1 MAQPTSRDT
10 LIEYCLRRLGAPVL
24 EINVDPDQIDDKVD
38 DALQTY
44 RRFHSEGTYRT
55 YISTE
60 LTDSD
65 VDNRYIELPSD
76 VMYVT
81 RVFPMSVTGGSQ
93 SRNFFD
99 VKYQIMLNDIT
110 SMHSYIG
117 DLAYYE
123 QVMQYLSLI
132 DMKLSGSI
140 QADYS
145 RVQNRLYIYGEFAN
159 KDMEAGDYVVVEV
172 FRAQDPQEA
181 TKIWSD
187 SFIKDY
193 TTALIKQQWG
203 MNMMKF
209 EGMQLPGG
217 VQFSGRQYYE
227 DATEELQMLRQR
239 MRDEYELPPD
249 FLVG

>member
-10 LIEYCLRRLGAPVL
+10 LIEFCLRRLGAPVL

-60 LTDSD
+60 LTQDD
-65 VDNRYIELPSD
+65 VDNRYITLPDD

-81 RVFPMSVTGGSQ
+81 RVFPKTVTGGA
-93 SRNFFD
+93 SRNMFD
-99 VKYQIMLNDIT
+99 IKYQIMLNDIT

-123 QVMQYLSLI
+123 QVMQYLSII
-132 DMKLSGSI
+132 DMQLNGSV
-140 QADYS
+140 QADYN
-145 RVQNRLYIYGEFAN
+145 RVQNRLYIHGEFSN
-159 KDMEAGDYVVVEV
+159 KDMEEGDFVVVEV
-172 FRAQDPQEA
+172 FRATDPA
-181 TKIWSD
+181 TAQKIWSD
-187 SFIKDY
+187 QFIKDY
-193 TTALIKQQWG
+193 TTSLIKQQWG

-209 EGMQLPGG
+209 DGMQMPGG
-217 VQFSGRQYYE
+217 VTMNGRQYYE
-227 DATEELQMLRQR
+227 DAVEEIQLLRQR
-239 MRDEYELPPD
+239 MRDEYEMPPD
-249 FLVG
+249 FFVG